1 MAHEIETKVL
11 DVDDK
16 AIKQKLV
23 SLGAEKIQETRLI
36 VDWYD
41 MRF

>member
-11 DVDDK
+11 DIDADK
-16 AIKQKLV
+16 VIGSLV
-23 SLGAEKIQETRLI
+23 SLKAEKTQETMLV